1 MASKVAPPHVSVD
14 PVSVVVITLSAV
26 MGIATIKLLAY
37 RYHGHPLSQA
47 VLLLL

>member
-1 MASKVAPPHVSVD
+1 MAKTTPPHVSVD

-26 MGIATIKLLAY
+26 LGISTIKLLAY
-37 RYHGHPLSQA
+37 KYHGHPLSQA